1 LFKASLSRNLLIQIV
16 VECIA
21 TESAIICSEMNYKIV
36 WWQQTTLMF
45 PEYVG
50 VKKILGL
57 QPSIT
62 TRLASANNCSQKI
75 VMFVV
80 VVGHFTQSLLL
91 ILTQEC

>member
-1 LFKASLSRNLLIQIV
+1 
-16 VECIA
+16 
-21 TESAIICSEMNYKIV
+21 MNYKIG

-75 VMFVV
+75 IMFVV
-80 VVGHFTQSLLL
+80 VVVVVVLFTRAYY
-91 ILTQEC
+91 